1 MTTKTKRL
9 KRLTPNAAYDVLN
22 HLKML
27 RSDTANCD
35 GGRLEY
41 PIATVHLVDL
51 PFRPTGSSRGGIVT
65 PGTSPIYAFVEN
77 ADETITVHL
86 VVTLWGGR
94 GFLGRTTETTEV
106 LPKGA
111 AREKYLSLMQ
121 TAEATR
127 TVKANTPY
135 KEWEDVPPVND
146 D

>member
-27 RSDTANCD
+27 RSDTANCN

-41 PIATVHLVDL
+41 PIATVHLVGL
-51 PFRPTGSSRGGIVT
+51 PFRPTGSRGGIVD
-65 PGTSPIYAFVEN
+65 PGTSAICAFVEN

-121 TAEATR
+121 TAESTR
-127 TVKANTPY
+127 TVKANMPY

>member
-1 MTTKTKRL
+1 MTTKT

-41 PIATVHLVDL
+41 PIATVHLVGL
-51 PFRPTGSSRGGIVT
+51 PFRPTGSRGGIVD
-65 PGTSPIYAFVEN
+65 PGTSAVAAFVEN

-86 VVTLWGGR
+86 VVALWGGR

-121 TAEATR
+121 TAESTR